1 MSFLG
6 STAHD
11 LCYSHTGYSSSVRAS
26 FKATKRLWLKI
37 MTTLVS
43 LAPAVFVEAA
53 AADWRKCST
62 GTDFS
67 TDTGA
72 AAEPE
77 DKYA

>member
-1 MSFLG
+1 
-6 STAHD
+6 
-11 LCYSHTGYSSSVRAS
+11 
-26 FKATKRLWLKI
+26 

>member
-1 MSFLG
+1 MNCVIVIPV
-6 STAHD
+6 TP
-11 LCYSHTGYSSSVRAS
+11 SSVRAS

-53 AADWRKCST
+53 AA
-62 GTDFS
+62 
-67 TDTGA
+67 
-72 AAEPE
+72 EPE